1 LRASGTTKRAA
12 GLRASG
18 TTSREGGNELSGRAY
33 SLLCVEGGR
42 TRQRRE
48 IGAVAAY
55 AALFALGA
63 MEGLIGSFQ
72 FSHTLGPVPV
82 ASLAF
87 CALIL
92 ATSLLGAAGMGTA
105 LGGVLPAIGWMAA
118 AFLLT
123 LPTAAGSVIV
133 TNTSAGE
140 WYLYG
145 GAICAAIGVVA
156 SLRWRPRRPRGH
168 RWPGAGA

>member
-1 LRASGTTKRAA
+1 M
-12 GLRASG
+12 
-18 TTSREGGNELSGRAY
+18 EGGQ
-33 SLLCVEGGR
+33 

-55 AALFALGA
+55 VALFLLGA
-63 MEGLIGSFQ
+63 MEGLIGSFHY
-72 FSHTLGPVPV
+72 SHTLGAVPV

-92 ATSLLGAAGMGTA
+92 VTSLLGGAGMGTA
-105 LGGVLPAIGWMAA
+105 LGGVLPAIGWLAA

-133 TNTSAGE
+133 TNTTAGM

-145 GAICAAIGVVA
+145 GAVCAAVGVVA
-156 SLRWRPRRPRGH
+156 SFWYRPRRPRAN
-168 RWPGAGA
+168 RWPGVRP

>member
-1 LRASGTTKRAA
+1 
-12 GLRASG
+12 
-18 TTSREGGNELSGRAY
+18 
-33 SLLCVEGGR
+33 VEGGQ
-42 TRQRRE
+42 TRRRWE
-48 IGAVAAY
+48 IGVVAAY
-55 AALFALGA
+55 VALFVLGV
-63 MEGLIGSFQ
+63 MEGLVGSFHY
-72 FSHTLGPVPV
+72 SHSLGPVPV

-92 ATSLLGAAGMGTA
+92 ATSLLGGAGMGTA

-133 TNTSAGE
+133 TNTRAGE

-145 GAICAAIGVVA
+145 GAICAAVGVVA
-156 SLRWRPRRPRGH
+156 SFRFRPQRSGVIRRPGVR
-168 RWPGAGA
+168 P

>member
-1 LRASGTTKRAA
+1 M
-12 GLRASG
+12 
-18 TTSREGGNELSGRAY
+18 RAY

-42 TRQRRE
+42 TRQRRD
-48 IGAVAAY
+48 IGVVAAY
-55 AALFALGA
+55 AALFVLGA
-63 MEGLIGSFQ
+63 MQGMIGSFQ
-72 FSHTLGPVPV
+72 FSHSLGGIPV

-105 LGGVLPAIGWMAA
+105 LGGLLPAIGWMAA
-118 AFLLT
+118 SFVLT

-133 TNTSAGE
+133 TNTPAGK

-145 GAICAAIGVVA
+145 GAVCAAIGVVA
-156 SLRWRPRRPRGH
+156 SFRYRPRRPRGN
-168 RWPGAGA
+168 RWPEVRP

>member
-1 LRASGTTKRAA
+1 MEPRDGTV
-12 GLRASG
+12 GP
-18 TTSREGGNELSGRAY
+18 SRPY
-33 SLLCVEGGR
+33 SLLCVEGGQ
-42 TRQRRE
+42 TGQRRE
-48 IGAVAAY
+48 PGAVAAY
-55 AALFALGA
+55 AALFVLGA
-63 MEGLIGSFQ
+63 MEGLIGCFQ
-72 FSHTLGPVPV
+72 FSHSVGAVPV

-92 ATSLLGAAGMGTA
+92 VTCVAGAAGMGTA

-118 AFLLT
+118 SFVLT

-133 TNTSAGE
+133 TNTLAGK

-145 GAICAAIGVVA
+145 GAACAALGIVA
-156 SLRWRPRRPRGH
+156 SFRWRRRAGS

>member
-1 LRASGTTKRAA
+1 
-12 GLRASG
+12 
-18 TTSREGGNELSGRAY
+18 
-33 SLLCVEGGR
+33 VEGGQA
-42 TRQRRE
+42 RQRRE
-48 IGAVAAY
+48 IGTVAAY
-55 AALFALGA
+55 AALFVLGA
-63 MEGLIGSFQ
+63 LEGLIGSFH
-72 FSHTLGPVPV
+72 FAHSLGRVPV

-87 CALIL
+87 GALIL
-92 ATSLLGAAGMGTA
+92 ATSLLGSAGMGTA

-133 TNTSAGE
+133 TNTPAGQ
-140 WYLYG
+140 WFLYG

-156 SLRWRPRRPRGH
+156 SFRWRPRRPGGS

>member
-1 LRASGTTKRAA
+1 
-12 GLRASG
+12 
-18 TTSREGGNELSGRAY
+18 
-33 SLLCVEGGR
+33 VEGGR
-42 TRQRRE
+42 TRQRRK

-55 AALFALGA
+55 AALFVLGV
-63 MEGLIGSFQ
+63 MQGLIGSFQ
-72 FSHTLGPVPV
+72 FSHSLVVARQVIPV

-105 LGGVLPAIGWMAA
+105 LGGLLPAIGWMVA

-133 TNTSAGE
+133 TNTTAGE

-145 GAICAAIGVVA
+145 GAVCAAIGVVA
-156 SLRWRPRRPRGH
+156 SFRYRPRRSGDIR
-168 RWPGAGA
+168 

>member
-1 LRASGTTKRAA
+1 MRGEL
-12 GLRASG
+12 
-18 TTSREGGNELSGRAY
+18 GGGAPVVRGAY
-33 SLLCVEGGR
+33 SLLCVEGGQ

-48 IGAVAAY
+48 FGVVAAY
-55 AALFALGA
+55 VALFALGA
-63 MEGLIGSFQ
+63 MQGLIGSFQ
-72 FSHTLGPVPV
+72 FSHTLGGVPV

-92 ATSLLGAAGMGTA
+92 ATCLLGSAGMGTT

-118 AFLLT
+118 AFVLT

-133 TNTSAGE
+133 TNTSAGK

-145 GAICAAIGVVA
+145 GAVCAAIGILA
-156 SLRWRPRRPRGH
+156 SFRWRPRRSGGD
-168 RWPGAGA
+168 RWPGARP

>member
-1 LRASGTTKRAA
+1 M
-12 GLRASG
+12 
-18 TTSREGGNELSGRAY
+18 SREGGNERCVRAY
-33 SLLCVEGGR
+33 SLLCVEGGQ
-42 TRQRRE
+42 TRQRRQ
-48 IGAVAAY
+48 IGVVAAY
-55 AALFALGA
+55 AALFVLGV

-72 FSHTLGPVPV
+72 FSHSLVVAGHVIPV

-105 LGGVLPAIGWMAA
+105 LGGLLPAIGWMAA

-133 TNTSAGE
+133 TNTAAGE

-145 GAICAAIGVVA
+145 GAVCAAIGVVA
-156 SLRWRPRRPRGH
+156 SFRYRPRRSGDIR
-168 RWPGAGA
+168 

>member
-1 LRASGTTKRAA
+1 
-12 GLRASG
+12 
-18 TTSREGGNELSGRAY
+18 
-33 SLLCVEGGR
+33 VEGGQ

-48 IGAVAAY
+48 IGVVVAY
-55 AALFALGA
+55 AALFVLGA
-63 MEGLIGSFQ
+63 MQGMIGSFQ
-72 FSHTLGPVPV
+72 FSHGQVDVAGLGAIPV

-118 AFLLT
+118 AFVLT
-123 LPTAAGSVIV
+123 LPTAAGSVVV
-133 TNTSAGE
+133 TNTKAGE

-145 GAICAAIGVVA
+145 GAVCAAIGVVA
-156 SLRWRPRRPRGH
+156 SFRYRPRRPRGK
-168 RWPGAGA
+168 RWPEVRP

>member
-1 LRASGTTKRAA
+1 VSKPAEPLAT
-12 GLRASG
+12 
-18 TTSREGGNELSGRAY
+18 GRAY
-33 SLLCVEGGR
+33 SLLCVEGGQ

-48 IGAVAAY
+48 VGVVAAY
-55 AALFALGA
+55 VALFVLGV
-63 MEGLIGSFQ
+63 MEGLIGCFQ
-72 FSHTLGPVPV
+72 FGHSLGAVPV

-92 ATSLLGAAGMGTA
+92 ATSLLGGAGMGTA

-118 AFLLT
+118 SFLLT
-123 LPTAAGSVIV
+123 LPTPAGSVIV

-145 GAICAAIGVVA
+145 GAACAAAGVVA
-156 SLRWRPRRPRGH
+156 SFRWRSRRPGVSGR
-168 RWPGAGA
+168 PGP